1 MKWIRLIAKSVLELS
16 KNHKIY
22 LCVVLIGLILSEIG
36 FLFFIGFSNGLYLR
50 TTGNYTPFRTYT
62 VSDLNN
68 AQYFKSIDLLKKSN
82 MYRTKDF
89 IVKTADVETDA
100 GLAKIISS
108 TTDKVSGT
116 FSGRSSKMTLRSKNN
131 KSGCVITRNLVNLNK
146 KLNNIGLDFNINS
159 KQFVIEG
166 IIDLASGFETS
177 PMVFIPFKQFKDMNV
192 KIETLSIITDQM
204 LSENQFDLLKN
215 DVASISSSAVWEDDN
230 KIKLTKESLAQISN
244 SYIQRNLLYFLLTTI
259 SIINSLFLLRFWL
272 EKRKKEFLCYK
283 ICGGTYKKLFII
295 IFVEIISLVIFT
307 EIISVAIFELFAR
320 KLFIRNGINIIL
332 GLREYSLAVSI
343 SILVASITLSY
354 IIIRFLNRNKYRRA
368 TL

>member
-36 FLFFIGFSNGLYLR
+36 FLFFIGFFNGLYLR
-50 TTGNYTPFRTYT
+50 TTVNFTSFRTYT

-68 AQYFKSIDLLKKSN
+68 TQYFKSIDLLKKSN
-82 MYRTKDF
+82 IYRTKDF

-108 TTDKVSGT
+108 TTDKVSGI

-131 KSGCVITRNLVNLNK
+131 KSGCVITSNLVNLNK
-146 KLNNIGLDFNINS
+146 KLNNIGLDFNINR

-166 IIDLASGFETS
+166 IIDFASDFDTS
-177 PMVFIPFKQFKDMNV
+177 PTVFIPYKQFKDMNV
-192 KIETLSIITDQM
+192 KIETLSIITDQI

-215 DVASISSSAVWEDDN
+215 DVASISSSAVWDDD

-244 SYIQRNLLYFLLTTI
+244 NYIQRGLLYFLLTTI

-272 EKRKKEFLCYK
+272 EKRRKEFLCYK

-307 EIISVAIFELFAR
+307 EIISVAMFELFAR
-320 KLFIRNGINIIL
+320 KLFTGNGISIIL

-343 SILVASITLSY
+343 SILVVAIAVFY